1 MTKEGLDDR
10 QPKGPL
16 PQQNT
21 SREVSSW
28 AENSCFQKPA
38 EMRFRQMAT
47 QKDIVRDNFLVCEVN
62 GGSVFSD
69 FPHETNHSQCAM
81 HKTLISPSLTIL
93 GSKEMR

>member
-62 GGSVFSD
+62 GGSVSSD